1 MFINEEI
8 LKITAAENL
17 GNAGQLTGV
26 STDSRKLSEGDLF
39 VALRGDNFDGHKFA
53 ETAVENGAAAIL
65 TDHKLNIDV
74 PQFIVEDTL
83 TAYQQLARYHRTK
96 MDVPVIGITGTNG
109 KTTVKEMIN
118 SILSNVANPLC
129 SKANFNNHIGVPATL
144 LKIKKEH
151 THAIIEMGMNHPGE
165 IKTLSNI
172 AMPDVAVI
180 SSIGRGHIE
189 FLGSV
194 EAVVSAKLEI
204 LEGLNKK
211 GTIILPFN
219 SNFFGI
225 MKKAALDFGIK
236 NIISFGNSEDADFSF
251 ITENSDEK
259 GNEGILIAPSGSAKA
274 KINIAGR
281 HNCENAA
288 AAAAAVMCVEK
299 EITPEIIASAF
310 AKLKSVNMRCQILTL
325 NGAKIILD
333 CYNANPDSMCA
344 AIDLLDD
351 LETSGKKI
359 AFIGDML
366 ELGLE
371 SEKYHKEIGA
381 YVAEKNID
389 LIITAGEYSDSLI
402 SGAKENGMAD
412 GKCNKFENKEKLTD
426 FLKKNIKSDDVVLVK
441 ASRRAKFEE
450 IIKMMMDRTE
460 K

>member
-8 LKITAAENL
+8 LKVTSAENI
-17 GNAGQLTGV
+17 GNAEQFAGV

-39 VALRGDNFDGHKFA
+39 VALRGDKFDGHKFA
-53 ETAVENGAAAIL
+53 ETAVKNGAVAIL
-65 TDHKLNIDV
+65 ADHKLDVDV
-74 PQFIVEDTL
+74 PQYIVENTL
-83 TAYQQLARYHRTK
+83 AAYQQLARCHRIK
-96 MDVPVIGITGTNG
+96 MNVPVIGITGTNG

-118 SILSNVANPLC
+118 SILSSVANPLC
-129 SKANFNNHIGVPATL
+129 SEANFNNHIGVPATL

-180 SSIGRGHIE
+180 TSIGKGHIE

-194 EAVVSAKLEI
+194 EAIVSAKLEI
-204 LEGLNKK
+204 LEGLSKE

-219 SNFFGI
+219 SEYFGR
-225 MKKAALDFGIK
+225 MKETALNFGIK
-236 NIISFGNSEDADFSF
+236 KIISFGNSEDADFSF
-251 ITENSDEK
+251 ITEKSDEK
-259 GNEGILIAPSGSAKA
+259 GSAGMLITPFGNAKA

-288 AAAAAVMCVEK
+288 AAAAAVMCAEK
-299 EITPEIIASAF
+299 EIIPEEIASAF
-310 AKLKSVNMRCQILTL
+310 TKLKSVNMRCQIITI

-333 CYNANPDSMCA
+333 CYNANPDSMRA
-344 AIDLLDD
+344 AIDLLTD

-366 ELGLE
+366 ELGSE
-371 SEKYHKEIGA
+371 SEKYHKEAGA
-381 YVAEKNID
+381 YAAEKNID
-389 LIITAGEYSDSLI
+389 LIITTGEYSDFI
-402 SGAKENGMAD
+402 VSGAKEKGMAD
-412 GKCNKFENKEKLTD
+412 EKCHKFEIVDKLTD
-426 FLKKNIKSDDVVLVK
+426 FLTKNIKSGDVVLVK

-450 IIKMMMDRTE
+450 IIKMIMDRTE